1 MQTFQKSYGNDKF
14 AVLSIGNLSTKKA
27 VENYVRDQ
35 GLRGEDPVFI
45 VLMKGWK
52 VYKAFGG
59 RGTPNTFII
68 DKKGRVR
75 FIHRA
80 FNPGMEKIM
89 KREIEALLAETT

>member
-1 MQTFQKSYGNDKF
+1 MED
-14 AVLSIGNLSTKKA
+14 
-27 VENYVRDQ
+27 YVKNQ
-35 GLRGEDPVFI
+35 GLQGKEPAFT

-59 RGTPNTFII
+59 RGVPNTFII

-80 FNPGMEKIM
+80 FNSGMEKSM
-89 KREIEALLAETT
+89 KREIEALLAEAD